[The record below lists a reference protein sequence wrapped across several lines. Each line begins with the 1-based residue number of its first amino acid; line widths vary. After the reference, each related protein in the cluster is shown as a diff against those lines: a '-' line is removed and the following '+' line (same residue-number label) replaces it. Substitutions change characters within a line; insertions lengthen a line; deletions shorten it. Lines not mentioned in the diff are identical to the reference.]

1 MDSLPLNYLSRCPI
15 PPAIYVRDST
25 IFVASGDQLE
35 VRQQHD
41 RMTTITLHCAV
52 KNLGSWPAAQ
62 DCFLAATHDGGVLL
76 DGRRL
81 QRSVRRAQ
89 RSSVRPR
96 NVFTGDL
103 VEPVI
108 AAVSSQW
115 VVAAAANG
123 LLVLRADQDTLTPY
137 GELTATTDTPV
148 AVLETS
154 QRNQFA
160 VLTVHGQLLL
170 YEIRH
175 AAITSR

>member
-1 MDSLPLNYLSRCPI
+1 MR
-15 PPAIYVRDST
+15 
-25 IFVASGDQLE
+25 
-35 VRQQHD
+35 
-41 RMTTITLHCAV
+41 
-52 KNLGSWPAAQ
+52 
-62 DCFLAATHDGGVLL
+62 
-76 DGRRL
+76 RRL
-81 QRSVRRAQ
+81 R
-89 RSSVRPR
+89 RSSSLAIESFLPPR
-96 NVFTGDL
+96 DTFTGDL
-103 VEPVI
+103 VDPVI